1 MSLFDSASLCVT
13 PNAYK
18 EDKLYSIKPTDGSG
32 DLVVTRAT
40 TATRVN
46 SAGLVELVPRNLIQQ
61 SETFDTTWT
70 KYNSATI
77 TNNAI
82 VAPNGTTTADLLIS
96 GSAQEIYSANMPKA
110 SEELFFTFS
119 CYAKIYNTN
128 VFQMVCSDFATS
140 GTFANFNLSTLT
152 VNVTTGATWSNSSGS
167 ITNVGNGWYRCV
179 FTSKSPNTSGLY
191 LSLTTTG
198 TNSVSGV
205 YIWGAQVEQ
214 GSTATEYFPTTDR
227 LNVPRIDYT
236 NGSCPSIL
244 VEPQRTN
251 LALYS
256 EQFDNNIYWSKTRA
270 TITANATTSP
280 DGTNTADLL
289 TDTTFTNDINYTEQA
304 TSVSGN
310 LVTMSIFVKKG
321 NSPYVQFGFYDNAFH
336 GFVVNTT
343 TWASSHTFG
352 SATNFIATNYGNGW
366 YRLTMTKQAATNFIY
381 SSVSVNP
388 NSNGSNY
395 NGTSSLN
402 AYFWGFQIEIGSY
415 ATSYIPTVASAVT
428 RNADVISKTGISSLI
443 GQTEGTFYGEFY
455 HESKNNNVDYVVNSI
470 NNGDYGNS
478 IFISIYNNEISS
490 NIFNAYSLESKIIL
504 TGLTTGKHK
513 VAIAYKLND
522 IAFYVDGVLVGTD
535 STASIPTLNNIN
547 ISYVGS
553 TIPVEQRY
561 INALVLWKTRL
572 TNTELA
578 TLTTI

>member
-1 MSLFDSASLCVT
+1 MSLFDSASVVIT
-13 PNAYK
+13 PSGYK

-46 SAGLVELVPRNLIQQ
+46 SAGLVEVVPRNLIQQ

-214 GSTATEYFPTTDR
+214 GSTAKEYFPTTDR
-227 LNVPRIDYT
+227 LNIPRIDYT

-251 LALYS
+251 LITYS
-256 EQFDNNIYWSKTRA
+256 EDFTNVSWVKADTNVTSNAIVAPDGNTTADYLIPNTTYTLHTASKFTLATAGNNTFSIFAKQGGYKNIFVWFDVHSGGIGINLDTLNVFRNENLVSYKVTPYSNGWVNIS
-270 TITANATTSP
+270 ITAN
-280 DGTNTADLL
+280 
-289 TDTTFTNDINYTEQA
+289 I
-304 TSVSGN
+304 
-310 LVTMSIFVKKG
+310 LVTSNPTI
-321 NSPYVQFGFYDNAFH
+321 YICDN
-336 GFVVNTT
+336 
-343 TWASSHTFG
+343 
-352 SATNFIATNYGNGW
+352 SATPSAFFSG
-366 YRLTMTKQAATNFIY
+366 
-381 SSVSVNP
+381 
-388 NSNGSNY
+388 
-395 NGTSSLN
+395 NGTSGV
-402 AYFWGFQIEIGSY
+402 YFWGGQLEAASY
-415 ATSYIPTVASAVT
+415 PTSYIPTVASAVT

-443 GQTEGTFYGEFY
+443 GQTEGSAFVDINLNLSFTEGDMRFITISDGSSSNWYFIGTNNTNEIRFYFRAGATTYVSELVTLTSGRHKLAFAY
-455 HESKNNNVDYVVNSI
+455 KNNDYV
-470 NNGDYGNS
+470 
-478 IFISIYNNEISS
+478 
-490 NIFNAYSLESKIIL
+490 A
-504 TGLTTGKHK
+504 
-513 VAIAYKLND
+513 
-522 IAFYVDGVLVGTD
+522 YVDGVQIY
-535 STASIPTLNNIN
+535 STASL
-547 ISYVGS
+547 SVGS
-553 TIPVEQRY
+553 TTSFDLGKSFGSSSVSKQF
-561 INALVLWKTRL
+561 INSAILWKERL
-572 TNTELA
+572 SNDTLA

>member
-1 MSLFDSASLCVT
+1 MSLFDSASVVIT
-13 PNAYK
+13 PSGYK

-46 SAGLVELVPRNLIQQ
+46 SAGLVEVVPRNLIQQ

-251 LALYS
+251 VILRS
-256 EQFDNNIYWSKTRA
+256 QEFDNAYWIKQ
-270 TITANATTSP
+270 NASIVINSTTSP
-280 DGTNTADLL
+280 DGTLNASKLVEDTANSRHYINANNTIVTATQQTASIYIKAAGRTKFALSEEVATGAYASFNLANGTVLDQNGISAKITAL
-289 TDTTFTNDINYTEQA
+289 T
-304 TSVSGN
+304 
-310 LVTMSIFVKKG
+310 
-321 NSPYVQFGFYDNAFH
+321 
-336 GFVVNTT
+336 
-343 TWASSHTFG
+343 
-352 SATNFIATNYGNGW
+352 NGW
-366 YRLTMTKQAATNFIY
+366 FKCEYTINSTIFFLLRIVLLPNSYT
-381 SSVSVNP
+381 SGSVN
-388 NSNGSNY
+388 GTY
-395 NGTSSLN
+395 TGDGTSGVFLYG
-402 AYFWGFQIEIGSY
+402 AQLEQGSY
-415 ATSYIPTVASAVT
+415 STSYIPTVASSVT

-443 GQTEGTFYGEFY
+443 GQTEGTIFVDASNLYTSGNRSIILVYTSGSAFYQ
-455 HESKNNNVDYVVNSI
+455 
-470 NNGDYGNS
+470 
-478 IFISIYNNEISS
+478 IYLNSS
-490 NIFNAYSLESKIIL
+490 NQVRVDVNGSFLFAGGTISANTRYKI
-504 TGLTTGKHK
+504 
-513 VAIAYKLND
+513 AFAYKSGQYALYINGTQ
-522 IAFYVDGVLVGTD
+522 IAT
-535 STASIPTLNNIN
+535 STS
-547 ISYVGS
+547 S
-553 TIPVEQRY
+553 TIPSSLNDYYLGNSLGSEQSGSY
-561 INALVLWKTRL
+561 KEAVLWKTRL